1 MFRSLPARDVAVLL
15 ASLAAIAVVT
25 ASLRTLPEISP
36 TTVALALLLVVLGT
50 ATISRL
56 RIAIVVSVVAMLTL
70 NFFFLPPVG
79 TFTIVDPQNWIALFA
94 FLVVAVIAS
103 NLSAAAQDRARVF
116 RRLLVRRSG
125 LLVIVAA
132 IIAAVTHEL
141 SLFARWVP
149 IGLFLAPPVW
159 AWITELR
166 LMRRLAKR
174 LDGIDGAVTHQLAR
188 PAQLH
193 RA

>member
-1 MFRSLPARDVAVLL
+1 MQTVTSFPTSAVSRKELG
-15 ASLAAIAVVT
+15 AI
-25 ASLRTLPEISP
+25 LEDY
-36 TTVALALLLVVLGT
+36 LAL
-50 ATISRL
+50 
-56 RIAIVVSVVAMLTL
+56 
-70 NFFFLPPVG
+70 
-79 TFTIVDPQNWIALFA
+79 
-94 FLVVAVIAS
+94 
-103 NLSAAAQDRARVF
+103 DRARVF
-116 RRLLVRRSG
+116 RRLLVRRFG

-166 LMRRLAKR
+166 LMRRLARR